1 MVYKNEKQILNII
14 KFTPPLF
21 IISISIII
29 TFLLYIEKQN
39 ELEKE
44 KILIKNEYIK
54 KNEELA
60 KTDVE
65 NMYNFIIQTQEKI
78 EEKLK
83 KSIKERV
90 HEANNIAL
98 KIYNEN
104 KDTKT
109 KEEIIKM
116 IKDALVEIRF
126 NDGRGYIFIYTF
138 DYECILLPINR
149 NNEGGSVRDF
159 QDSNGMYLG
168 REIVSSLKDKDEAFL
183 TWYYP
188 KPEDLKSS
196 FKKIGFNIHFK
207 PYDWF
212 IGTGEYF
219 VDFENSVKEQIIE
232 YMSNFKTNENNY
244 FVILDYNNNKKTV
257 FQKINDYSDKSF
269 RNLTS
274 TDEIRLF
281 DRFIESSKNN
291 EQLITYNYK
300 LNYKALTKTSYIKHL
315 PNWKWII
322 AKGFYHNYIDDL
334 IAKKTEELNSIF
346 EKQIINILYIASIL
360 TVLLLLI
367 SIYISRIVEKKFTK
381 YKKDINKYIDKNN
394 KQQHILSQQ
403 SKMAAMGEMLGNI
416 AHQWR
421 QPLSVITTVA
431 TGMKLQKEF
440 DSLDDKTFEE
450 SIENITNSALY
461 LSTTIDDFRNFFRTD
476 KEETTFNIKNVFNK
490 VFKLT
495 DAQFKNNGITF
506 VKNID
511 EFELFGFENE
521 FIQAL
526 INVLNNAKDA
536 LENIENPKII
546 FINAYKKGNYAI
558 IKISDNA
565 GGIDKKIID
574 KICEPYF
581 TTKHQSKGTGIGLY
595 MTEEIIVKHMEGNLF
610 VRNVN
615 TTYENKS
622 YQGAEITIELFIKHL
637 PLN

>member
-1 MVYKNEKQILNII
+1 MIHKNEKQILNII

-29 TFLLYIEKQN
+29 TFLLYIEKQIS
-39 ELEKE
+39 LEKE
-44 KILIKNEYIK
+44 KNFIKNEYIK

-60 KTDVE
+60 KTEVE
-65 NMYNFIIQTQEKI
+65 NLYTFIVQTQEKI

-90 HEANNIAL
+90 YEANNIAL
-98 KIYNEN
+98 RIYNEN

-109 KEEIIKM
+109 KNEIIKM
-116 IKDALVEIRF
+116 IKDALVDVRF

-149 NNEGGSVRDF
+149 KNEGGSVRDF

-212 IGTGEYF
+212 IGTGEYY
-219 VDFENSVKEQIIE
+219 VDFENSVKEQITE
-232 YMSNFKTNENNY
+232 YMSNFKTDENNY
-244 FVILDYNNNKKTV
+244 FFILDYNNKEAL
-257 FQKINDYSDKSF
+257 FQKIDGFSNKSF
-269 RNLTS
+269 RDLTS
-274 TDEIRLF
+274 KEDKNLF
-281 DRFIESSKNN
+281 NKILNSAQEN
-291 EQLITYNYK
+291 EKFITYDYK
-300 LNYKALTKTSYIKHL
+300 LKEDGSSLTKTSYIKNL

-322 AKGFYHNYIDDL
+322 AKGFYHNYVDEL
-334 IAKKTEELNSIF
+334 INKKTEELNTKF
-346 EKQIINILYIASIL
+346 TKQIINILYISSIL
-360 TVLLLLI
+360 TVLLLMI
-367 SIYISRIVEKKFTK
+367 SIYISKIVEKKFTN
-381 YKKDINKYIDKNN
+381 YKKDIDKYIEQNN
-394 KQQHILSQQ
+394 NQQHILSQQ

-421 QPLSVITTVA
+421 QPLSVITTIA

-440 DSLDDKTFEE
+440 DTLDDENFEE
-450 SIENITNSALY
+450 SVDNITNSALY

-476 KEETTFNIKNVFNK
+476 KEETSFNIKSVFEK

-495 DAQFKNNGITF
+495 DAQFKNNGILF
-506 VKNID
+506 VKNIE

-526 INVLNNAKDA
+526 INILNNAKDA
-536 LENIENPKII
+536 LEKIENPKLI
-546 FINAYKKGNYAI
+546 FISTFKTENIAT

-565 GGIDKKIID
+565 GGIDEKIID
-574 KICEPYF
+574 KVCEPYF

-595 MTEEIIVKHMEGNLF
+595 MTEEIIVKHMLGNLLIK
-610 VRNVN
+610 NIDI
-615 TTYENKS
+615 TYENKD
-622 YQGAEITIELFIKHL
+622 YKGTEITII
-637 PLN
+637 LNTTKKCN